1 MYISDNAVPIIV
13 GKNIQRCRILRGWS
27 QTQLANEAEMD
38 RADISR
44 YENGSREMKITALYR
59 VADALQVD
67 MDQLFF
73 TPDECCEKNAL
84 PSKAQRLNA
93 QGYIE
98 DTQYIERKTLIE
110 QQLDEKRVQLSRTSI
125 SRNVELTLK
134 STRQIERILA
144 SDPPLTY
151 FDEKIFTEMVKKVSV
166 SNTAIEFE
174 IINGMKL
181 SEERTEK

>member
-84 PSKAQRLNA
+84 L
-93 QGYIE
+93 GYH
-98 DTQYIERKTLIE
+98 R
-110 QQLDEKRVQLSRTSI
+110 
-125 SRNVELTLK
+125 
-134 STRQIERILA
+134 
-144 SDPPLTY
+144 P
-151 FDEKIFTEMVKKVSV
+151 
-166 SNTAIEFE
+166 
-174 IINGMKL
+174 
-181 SEERTEK
+181 SEESSSQHHDLSGTQA

>member
-84 PSKAQRLNA
+84 PSKAQRLNKSG
-93 QGYIE
+93 QTVLKKVMEIFL
-98 DTQYIERKTLIE
+98 QIP
-110 QQLDEKRVQLSRTSI
+110 
-125 SRNVELTLK
+125 ELTEDDK
-134 STRQIERILA
+134 N
-144 SDPPLTY
+144 
-151 FDEKIFTEMVKKVSV
+151 F
-166 SNTAIEFE
+166 
-174 IINGMKL
+174 
-181 SEERTEK
+181 

>member
-1 MYISDNAVPIIV
+1 MPDIKLWSKRHRIVVDTSSLFRCRYGTFIKKNAGEGSDAMYISDNAVPIIV

-59 VADALQVD
+59 VADALRVD

-84 PSKAQRLNA
+84 PSKAQRLNKSG
-93 QGYIE
+93 QTILKKVME
-98 DTQYIERKTLIE
+98 IFLQTP
-110 QQLDEKRVQLSRTSI
+110 
-125 SRNVELTLK
+125 ELTEDDK
-134 STRQIERILA
+134 N
-144 SDPPLTY
+144 
-151 FDEKIFTEMVKKVSV
+151 F
-166 SNTAIEFE
+166 
-174 IINGMKL
+174 
-181 SEERTEK
+181 

>member
-1 MYISDNAVPIIV
+1 MYISDNTVPIIV

-27 QTQLANEAEMD
+27 QTRLANEAEMD

-84 PSKAQRLNA
+84 PSKAQRLNKSG
-93 QGYIE
+93 QTVLKKVMEIFLQ
-98 DTQYIERKTLIE
+98 TP
-110 QQLDEKRVQLSRTSI
+110 
-125 SRNVELTLK
+125 ELTEDDK
-134 STRQIERILA
+134 N
-144 SDPPLTY
+144 
-151 FDEKIFTEMVKKVSV
+151 F
-166 SNTAIEFE
+166 
-174 IINGMKL
+174 
-181 SEERTEK
+181 

>member
-67 MDQLFF
+67 MDQAIVIEEKLFGSCF
-73 TPDECCEKNAL
+73 ETRDQKEGMNAFL
-84 PSKAQRLNA
+84 
-93 QGYIE
+93 
-98 DTQYIERKTLIE
+98 
-110 QQLDEKRVQLSRTSI
+110 EKR
-125 SRNVELTLK
+125 
-134 STRQIERILA
+134 
-144 SDPPLTY
+144 
-151 FDEKIFTEMVKKVSV
+151 KVDAFL
-166 SNTAIEFE
+166 N
-174 IINGMKL
+174 K
-181 SEERTEK
+181 